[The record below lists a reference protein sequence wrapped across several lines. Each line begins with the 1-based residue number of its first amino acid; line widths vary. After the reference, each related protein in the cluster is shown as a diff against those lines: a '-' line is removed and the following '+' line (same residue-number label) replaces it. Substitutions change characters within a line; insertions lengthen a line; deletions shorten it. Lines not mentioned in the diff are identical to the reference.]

1 MGLLYQTEA
10 RGRPPRMK
18 LAQTPAVLRFASG
31 DRVQGRLQV
40 ISVTGGL
47 LWLNS
52 PVDLGSRANVMFLM
66 DSGAVSGAAEMLK
79 PISGTQQAF
88 KFVEIGKVERNRLQ
102 NAIEASA
109 QQSFSD
115 HHSIERHRAW

>member
-1 MGLLYQTEA
+1 MGLLYQSEA

-52 PVDLGSRANVMFLM
+52 PLDLGSRANVMFLM
-66 DSGAVSGAAEMLK
+66 DSGAVSGTAEMLK

-102 NAIEASA
+102 NAIHASA